1 MISQKTQMNAFII
14 ATVITYILYFG
25 SFLGLLSSNT
35 SQYITTIHSY
45 MEIYVSL
52 FLVYR
57 FNPLTN
63 NNKQFTKLDQQIA
76 FAAGSF
82 LLMTSTIGIYL
93 KQTLHL
99 K

>member
-63 NNKQFTKLDQQIA
+63 NNKQFTKLDRQIA

-93 KQTLHL
+93 KQSLHI